1 MGFWDDFK
9 VFGSDVLQKGGKIA
23 KEVSLKA
30 QDAADMTKIK
40 LDIAARKKEIRDLY
54 MKIGKAYYE
63 AYKEDAVEFAD
74 DVNLINQK
82 FAAIDELNAKYEI
95 YHDAEQTAKKSADG
109 SKNMQDEE
117 DAIEV
122 IFAETDELEE

>member
-1 MGFWDDFK
+1 MGFWDDLK
-9 VFGSDVLQKGGKIA
+9 VFGSEALQKGGEIA
-23 KEVSLKA
+23 KEVGLKA
-30 QDAADMTKIK
+30 QDAADMAKIK
-40 LDIAARKKEIRDLY
+40 LDINARKREIRELY
-54 MKIGKAYYE
+54 KKIGKAYYE